1 MGRILCY
8 TSCIMG
14 DLVQKNL
21 ERRQWAAAYTWVDY
35 MKEIAPSVL
44 DNDPALMVYYVHN
57 EQTATETN
65 DNRHIQSDR

>member
-1 MGRILCY
+1 MGRIICY
-8 TSCIMG
+8 TMYIIEKY
-14 DLVQKNL
+14 VQKNL
-21 ERRQWAAAYTWVDY
+21 RERRQWAAAYTWVDY

-57 EQTATETN
+57 GETTETN